1 MDPTRTPLT
10 IGQEM
15 TLAWTRMYSSMMT
28 NALGWHRGNANHI
41 KTHAYGTHA
50 DECLDIMT
58 TDEPASGSAI
68 IFIHG
73 GGWTMG
79 SKDAY
84 RDDLEPLREA
94 GRTVFNIEYPKA
106 PERPHPFMLGSIL
119 SALQWIKR
127 EQGISH
133 AHLVGDSAGGT
144 LAVMAALIILNKSLR
159 SPLGPIYADLD
170 TPVIASVSSLYGVL
184 DRQSCFDK
192 HVPGG
197 SAMLAAYGGQEVLRQ
212 TVDADHAITPMD
224 LEFTNHPPC
233 FLAVGGDDV
242 LRASSELYRDRLVKE
257 DFPHHY
263 KSYDGAVHG
272 FLSSTFDPQRAE
284 LLNDILDFI
293 SEFDAP

>member
-10 IGQEM
+10 VGQEM

-28 NALGWHRGNANHI
+28 NAFGWHLGNADHLAAH
-41 KTHAYGTHA
+41 TYGPHP
-50 DECLDIMT
+50 DECLDIMIPG
-58 TDEPASGSAI
+58 EPASGLPI

-84 RDDLEPLREA
+84 RNDLEQLRTA
-94 GRTVFNIEYPKA
+94 GRTVFNVEYPKA

-127 EQGISH
+127 EQGVAQ

-144 LAVMAALIILNKSLR
+144 LAIMAALLILNDTLR
-159 SPLGPIYADLD
+159 APLGEAYTDVN
-170 TPVIASVSSLYGVL
+170 TPAIASVSSLYGVL
-184 DRQSCFDK
+184 DRQSCFDTN
-192 HVPGG
+192 VPGG
-197 SAMLAAYGGQEVLRQ
+197 SAMLAAYGGQEVLKQ

-224 LEFTNHPPC
+224 LEFKNHPPC
-233 FLAVGGDDV
+233 FLAVGSEDI
-242 LRASSELYRDRLVKE
+242 LLASSELYRDRLVE
-257 DFPHHY
+257 EGVSHRY
-263 KSYDGAVHG
+263 KAYDGAVHG
-272 FLSSTFDPQRAE
+272 FLSSSFDPQRTE
-284 LLNDILDFI
+284 LLSDILDFI